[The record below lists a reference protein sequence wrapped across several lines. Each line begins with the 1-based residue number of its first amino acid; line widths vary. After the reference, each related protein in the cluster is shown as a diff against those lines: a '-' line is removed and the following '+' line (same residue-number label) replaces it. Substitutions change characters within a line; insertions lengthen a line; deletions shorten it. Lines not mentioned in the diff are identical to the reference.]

1 MYEMNKDYFD
11 ILVNQLKEI
20 ENGQDIIH
28 GFTSC
33 ILDTM
38 FNDSAF
44 LSVKNNREQRNKI
57 VEFQL
62 DLLEK
67 TR

>member
-20 ENGQDIIH
+20 ENGQDLIH

-33 ILDTM
+33 ILDMM